1 MAEDLTV
8 PKEATLRKDAEP
20 PNATDVSEDLTLPN
34 GRPAALRVECN
45 VDGDM
50 SLSVPAAH
58 AVFTVWQR
66 IRRRGE
72 DQLFDSMQVL
82 CGERDDGSVTV
93 RILIWTPKF
102 PDGLQI
108 ALLTSRPGDASA
120 DNDLIDCDLNQK
132 EYESL

>member
-8 PKEATLRKDAEP
+8 PKEGTRRKDAEP

-34 GRPAALRVECN
+34 GRPAAFRVECN

-72 DQLFDSMQVL
+72 EQLVDSVQVL
-82 CGERDDGSVTV
+82 CREQDNGTITV
-93 RILIWTPKF
+93 RVLVWTPKG
-102 PDGLQI
+102 PEPIQI
-108 ALLTSRPGDASA
+108 ALLTSRPEDAA
-120 DNDLIDCDLNQK
+120 TGNDLIECDLGHK
-132 EYESL
+132 EY

>member
-20 PNATDVSEDLTLPN
+20 PNAMDESEDLTLPN
-34 GRPAALRVECN
+34 GRPAAFRVECN

-72 DQLFDSMQVL
+72 EQLFDSVQVL

-108 ALLTSRPGDASA
+108 GLLTSRPGDASA
-120 DNDLIDCDLNQK
+120 GKDLVECELGHK
-132 EYESL
+132 EVESL